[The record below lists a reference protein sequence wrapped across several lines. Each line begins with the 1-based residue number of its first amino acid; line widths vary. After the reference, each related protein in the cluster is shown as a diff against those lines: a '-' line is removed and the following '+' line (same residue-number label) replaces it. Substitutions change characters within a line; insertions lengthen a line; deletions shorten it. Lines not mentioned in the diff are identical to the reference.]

1 MTRGARARL
10 ALAALALVA
19 ILFVF
24 VFPTRSY
31 LAQRKQVSSAQ
42 HDVDLLQANRTTSC
56 RPRRRSCRRD
66 AAIERMAREQFHRV
80 LPGRAGLRHRA
91 RRADAVGR
99 PTHPDPTDSLSRRAF
114 RRLAGWIPAAEHDVA
129 VLTRCSAG
137 RRAPASRSSCATRT
151 ATRS

>member
-42 HDVDLLQANRTTSC
+42 HDVDLLKEQNDKLQAQATQLQTR
-56 RPRRRSCRRD
+56 
-66 AAIERMAREQFHRV
+66 AAVEQMAREQFHRV
-80 LPGRAGLRHRA
+80 YPGEQVYDIVPG
-91 RRADAVGR
+91 
-99 PTHPDPTDSLSRRAF
+99 
-114 RRLAGWIPAAEHDVA
+114 AA
-129 VLTRCSAG
+129 TPSG
-137 RRAPASRSSCATRT
+137 TGSTTAP
-151 ATRS
+151 